1 MVKKGTKSKKS
12 KPRSKARRKKKEGV
26 LHYIWLGVKY
36 FFLGV
41 GLACYYLFKGAL
53 LAVNWV
59 IDKFKKKSSESTM
72 KKIEKNRPK
81 SNAEYSEF
89 KIVESIDGDFKDFEK
104 KMLQGKSTIGIILGA
119 RGTGKSAV
127 GVKILENIKA
137 KTHKKIY
144 ALGFDRSTMPKWITV
159 VDNIESVA
167 NNSVLLADEG
177 GIQFSSRDSMSDV
190 NKFLSQ
196 LLFVARHKDMSI
208 LFISQNSSNI
218 EINTLRQADYLILK
232 RSSLLQGDFERKKI
246 KEIYEGV
253 KGSFKKYK
261 SDKGITYIYSD
272 NYRGFVSTPL
282 PSFWNQDISKSYK
295 GFSKKK

>member
-1 MVKKGTKSKKS
+1 MAKKKSKKTRTKRKS
-12 KPRSKARRKKKEGV
+12 KKKEGV
-26 LHYIWLGVKY
+26 LHFVWLGIKY
-36 FFLGV
+36 FFLGIGMAV
-41 GLACYYLFKGAL
+41 YYLFRGAL
-53 LAVNWV
+53 AAVNWL
-59 IDKFKKKSSESTM
+59 ISKIKRKSSEAKEKSEE
-72 KKIEKNRPK
+72 KKIEKNRPG
-81 SNAEYSEF
+81 NPAVYDEF
-89 KIVESIDGDFKDFEK
+89 KLVENVDGDFKDFEK
-104 KMLQGKSTIGIILGA
+104 KVLQGKSTIGIILGA

-127 GVKILENIKA
+127 GVRILENIKA

-144 ALGFDRSTMPKWITV
+144 AIGFDKTKMPKWIHV
-159 VDNIESVA
+159 VDNVEDVT

-177 GIQFSSRDSMSDV
+177 GIKFSSRDSMSDV

-218 EINTLRQADYLILK
+218 EINTLRQADYLVLK
-232 RSSLLQGDFERKKI
+232 RSSLLQEDFERKKI
-246 KEIYEGV
+246 KEIYEDV
-253 KGSFKKYK
+253 KSTFKKYK

-272 NYRGFVSTPL
+272 HYRGFVSNSL